1 MPKIPKKITELTDPA
16 LLKLVRN
23 NNSSEAFE
31 ELVNRHEKLFF
42 DVCSKYS
49 KKSPL
54 IKYDEI
60 INDKYFVIGEALK
73 TYKQGR
79 KAKFS
84 TWVGHFTRFYC
95 LKKITYLTKNHLD
108 TGLETQDIDILN
120 LNLNKFDEQ
129 KYDDIKDHINN
140 LLSKIEDK
148 RIKKI
153 FDFRYFNGQNE
164 TWTEIAKKLNI
175 SAMHTINLHNKGCQ
189 LLKKEL
195 KDSNAI

>member
-1 MPKIPKKITELTDPA
+1 MPKIPKKVTELSDPA

-23 NNSSEAFE
+23 NNSSDAFQ
-31 ELVNRHEKLFF
+31 ELMNRHEKLFF

-54 IKYDEI
+54 IKYEEI
-60 INDKYFVIGEALK
+60 IKEKYFVMGEVIK

-79 KAKFS
+79 KTKFS
-84 TWVGHFTRFYC
+84 TWVGHFTRFFC
-95 LKKITYLTKNHLD
+95 LKRITYLAKNHLE
-108 TGLETQDIDILN
+108 TGLESKDLDVIN
-120 LNLNKFDEQ
+120 LNLNKFDEST
-129 KYDDIKDHINN
+129 YDDTKEHINKI
-140 LLSKIEDK
+140 LSTIPDK

-153 FDFRYFNGQNE
+153 FNFRYFNGQNE

-189 LLKKEL
+189 LLKREFKL
-195 KDSNAI
+195 LNN